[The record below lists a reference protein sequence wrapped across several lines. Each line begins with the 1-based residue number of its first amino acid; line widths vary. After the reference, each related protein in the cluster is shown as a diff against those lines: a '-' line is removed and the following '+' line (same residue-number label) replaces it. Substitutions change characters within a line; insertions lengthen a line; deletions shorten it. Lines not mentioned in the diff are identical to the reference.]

1 MQLHDL
7 LRGSEFAPPEGVT
20 QVSSAAMSTLTY
32 APGDVLAQRY
42 ELVRPLGK
50 GGMGIVWFA
59 HDRVLNVEVAL
70 KLILHPTREAVARAQ
85 TEARAA
91 ARLAH
96 PAVCRVADY
105 GRTERDEPFV
115 VTELL
120 SGETLEE
127 LVDRNGR
134 LTATE
139 AVQTLLPILDALEA
153 AHASGIVH
161 RDVKPSNIFLARS
174 SHRLQPKLLDFGIA
188 RWIDENTRNTTTG
201 SIVGTPDYMSPEQAR
216 GSRDVG
222 TATDIWSFSATLYEA
237 LTGSVPFRGE
247 NYNSV
252 LWTIQNTEPVPLTA
266 SSAADAELS
275 DIVLRGL
282 RRNVAERWSSATVLA
297 CALSRWLLAQ
307 GIDID
312 VCGNSVRDRALFRA
326 ESSGVDS
333 REPCVLPSRHAITV
347 RSERSAEAPI
357 RRWHYLGM
365 RSVAVVVGVLSLF
378 ALAAYSL
385 GLARSEPEQERSAM
399 RTEES
404 RAAALADTTKRG
416 VATPE
421 SRPVAEEP
429 RPTVASSPPPARTGV
444 VERPRASRK
453 MAIPPARTT
462 VEEPAPAPTPSPAAE
477 PAVAT
482 QATEGTRSAPREKK
496 SNALGYDFGL

>member
-1 MQLHDL
+1 MQLHDV
-7 LRGSEFAPPEGVT
+7 LRGSEIAPPKGVT
-20 QVSSAAMSTLTY
+20 QVSSAVMNTRTY

-105 GRTERDEPFV
+105 GRTEQDEPFV

-127 LVDRNGR
+127 LVDRLGP
-134 LTATE
+134 LTAVE
-139 AVQTLLPILDALEA
+139 AVKTLLPVLDALEA

-161 RDVKPSNIFLARS
+161 RDVKPSNIFLARFN
-174 SHRLQPKLLDFGIA
+174 HRVQPKLLDFGIA
-188 RWIDENTRNTTTG
+188 RWIDEKTRNTTTG

-216 GSRDVG
+216 GARDVG
-222 TATDIWSFSATLYEA
+222 TPTDIWSFCATLYEA

-252 LWTIQNTEPVPLTA
+252 LWTIQNVEPRPLTA
-266 SSAADAELS
+266 SSSADAELS

-282 RRNVAERWSSATVLA
+282 KRDVGERWSSATVLA
-297 CALSRWLLAQ
+297 CALARWLLAQ
-307 GIDID
+307 GVDTD
-312 VCGNSVRDRALFRA
+312 VCGNSVRERALWHT
-326 ESSGVDS
+326 EGSGVDS
-333 REPCVLPSRHAITV
+333 REPCVLPSRNAITV
-347 RSERSAEAPI
+347 RSERSAEAPTH
-357 RRWHYLGM
+357 RWRFLGV
-365 RSVAVVVGVLSLF
+365 RSVAVVVGVLSLST
-378 ALAAYSL
+378 AAAYSL
-385 GLARSEPEQERSAM
+385 NFARGEVEQQRNAARAEEP
-399 RTEES
+399 
-404 RAAALADTTKRG
+404 RAAALVDTTKPS
-416 VATPE
+416 VATPDP
-421 SRPVAEEP
+421 RPVADQP
-429 RPTVASSPPPARTGV
+429 RPTVASSQTPASTGV
-444 VERPRASRK
+444 VERLRASK
-453 MAIPPARTT
+453 TAPPPVRTT
-462 VEEPAPAPTPSPAAE
+462 ADEPAAPAPSPSSGTE
-477 PAVAT
+477 STVAP
-482 QATEGTRSAPREKK
+482 QATGETRSDVREKK